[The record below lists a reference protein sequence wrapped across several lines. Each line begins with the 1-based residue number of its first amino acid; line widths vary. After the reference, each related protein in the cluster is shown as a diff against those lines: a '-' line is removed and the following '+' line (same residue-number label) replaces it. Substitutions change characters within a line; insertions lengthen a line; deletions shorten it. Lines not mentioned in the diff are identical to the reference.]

1 MQTIS
6 LFIDDSGV
14 FHNNE
19 EYFIYAGYIFLDN
32 ESKDNAKR
40 EYRSLLKEI
49 DSELVLGKEYKATAL
64 EVKHKRALYNVL
76 RKYHSFGLCV
86 ANNEVYDNIMSDSKS
101 RNRYKDYALK
111 RAIKNKVIDLIS
123 KGLINPDEKIR
134 FNISIDEQ
142 GTATNGLYS
151 FSESIKEEFN
161 NGIINF
167 NYGMIHKPILN
178 VECDVTT
185 HYCDSSNNYLI
196 QAADILANRLWVSY
210 IHDNRKL
217 RKVPNHRCLHLP

>member
-14 FHNNE
+14 FHNNDK
-19 EYFIYAGYIFLDN
+19 YFIYAGYIFLDN
-32 ESKDNAKR
+32 NSKDKAKR
-40 EYRSLLKEI
+40 EYRTLLRKI
-49 DSELVLGKEYKATAL
+49 DKELVLDKEYKATAL
-64 EVKHKRALYNVL
+64 EPKHKRALHNVL

-86 ANNEVYDNIMSDSKS
+86 TNNNVYDNIMSDPKS

-111 RAIKNKVIDLIS
+111 RAIKNKIIELIN
-123 KGLINPDEKIR
+123 KGLINPDKKIK

-161 NGIINF
+161 NGIFNF
-167 NYGMIHKPILN
+167 NYGTIHKPILN
-178 VECDVTT
+178 VECEVTT
-185 HYCDSSNNYLI
+185 YYCDSSKNYLI
-196 QAADILANRLWVSY
+196 QAADILANRLWVSFM
-210 IHDNRKL
+210 HDNKKL
-217 RKVPNHRCLHLP
+217 RRIPNHRCLHLP